1 MSMRFI
7 SFNHML
13 SMLIFFI
20 CALLGGCSIL
30 DTSEFSQT
38 EFGSQDKQAAKN
50 IYRINNIIALRK
62 SKSFH
67 KLAELLEQDLLSF
80 NGNDFAKS
88 RISAELAEI
97 YSHQLLDIEKSI
109 DFDNSALQLI
119 NHDSDTV
126 GNFSPNEKIAR
137 QQIISN
143 SQYVS
148 DYINVSNSD
157 LKAKVLKRLD
167 SNKKL
172 VSGNKP
178 NTDSK
183 YEILFL
189 RDLLEVI
196 ATDIKST
203 HAGTIERHKILSRL
217 IRAEYELSRIDASYK
232 MTSLT
237 LFNTDELK
245 PSLVDLTEID
255 FLRLADYFTVAFQQ
269 SGDIRFAEYALDTV
283 YLPYVNLRNP
293 SYRWRYNKLI
303 NEYISTLIDAN
314 YQRGQYDE
322 MLYYTSLN
330 KSRMLL
336 EERLVF
342 SGNQGATAKIADLST
357 QDDMIRT
364 NVGLPD
370 KTWFKQR
377 LATTNAY
384 LDFYVGGKYVTQNA
398 ARIKATKDSSS
409 MPLTTRDFGVEDS
422 DGQVDSFVDNALYI
436 SQVSNGRVTLV
447 KKLIGSQLGDIKSQL
462 DSAYQKISN
471 LRQGGTAQPIPF
483 MRNLQQE
490 GKLPANLTV
499 SPDKWMAKHPLDL
512 HLDTAITRSVNFFTT
527 GASDKL
533 GKVQVAGFFNPTL
546 DLPGAEQEAVAIQ
559 NSFPNAQVFKR
570 EAAQL
575 NALQSSTSENI
586 VHLSMHGAFNAT
598 DPKNSKLFFSGAQ
611 RGLVTNDI
619 HALYARDMGR
629 YAALRERDLI
639 FAAACQTGLSAADE
653 ANENEL
659 MGILRP
665 LTANRNKNIILS
677 LWKVDDA
684 ATKDF
689 VAGFYQHLA
698 STKNITESFHF
709 AQDIVRAKYKLPYY
723 WAAFYLSQ
731 SR

>member
-1 MSMRFI
+1 MKNYVFI
-7 SFNHML
+7 ILLLTVITGCVPANTKFGIQDPAAAS
-13 SMLIFFI
+13 LI
-20 CALLGGCSIL
+20 
-30 DTSEFSQT
+30 D
-38 EFGSQDKQAAKN
+38 
-50 IYRINNIIALRK
+50 RINTLSNYRSTLKYQNEALQ
-62 SKSFH
+62 
-67 KLAELLEQDLLSF
+67 LEQDLIKYSKNSYAIARLT
-80 NGNDFAKS
+80 N
-88 RISAELAEI
+88 ELADL
-97 YSHQLLDIEKSI
+97 YSHQILDIEKAIELDENSLNQPLGDKDLI
-109 DFDNSALQLI
+109 GDFVPQHLVANQRIISDRNYLKSYI
-119 NHDSDTV
+119 NTDQETI
-126 GNFSPNEKIAR
+126 KIAR
-137 QQIISN
+137 ENRLQVNKSLVTGEKPTQVRKLSADILHQHYAS
-143 SQYVS
+143 VS
-148 DYINVSNSD
+148 SD
-157 LKAKVLKRLD
+157 IA
-167 SNKKL
+167 
-172 VSGNKP
+172 
-178 NTDSK
+178 NTVPGSAD
-183 YEILFL
+183 
-189 RDLLEVI
+189 R
-196 ATDIKST
+196 TT
-203 HAGTIERHKILSRL
+203 ILSRL
-217 IRAEYELSRIDASYK
+217 IRAEYELLKIEPHFQISAYQYI
-232 MTSLT
+232 L
-237 LFNTDELK
+237 NGELPADK
-245 PSLVDLTEID
+245 VDLSEID
-255 FLRLADYFTVAFQQ
+255 FLSLADYFTLYFKKT
-269 SGDIRFAEYALDTV
+269 GDIRFAQYALNTI
-283 YLPYVNLRNP
+283 YRPYINLRNP

-364 NVGLPD
+364 SVGLPD

-447 KKLIGSQLGDIKSQL
+447 KKLIGSQLSDIKSQL

-490 GKLPANLTV
+490 GKFPANLTV

-598 DPKNSKLFFSGAQ
+598 DPKSSKLFFSGAQ